1 MVTAE
6 ICVMPRNAY
15 KPLTTSC
22 IWGEAKPLSD
32 LPIKASSRFFLTRS
46 PTLADPASAQ

>member
-6 ICVMPRNAY
+6 ICAIPRNAY

-32 LPIKASSRFFLTRS
+32 LWIRHP
-46 PTLADPASAQ
+46 ADFS